1 VSRPRLEVADIF
13 DRHGVTWRRANAGH
27 VSLGQ
32 LQVMSAIEGCRTA
45 ALGGHVTR
53 CEDCA
58 HTQIAY
64 NSCRNRHCPKCQ
76 GAAARHWLAE
86 READLLPVPYF
97 HLVFTLPATIAAIA
111 YQNKAVIYDLL
122 FKASS
127 ETLLTIAADPKHL
140 GARVGFTA
148 VLHTWG
154 SAMTHHPH
162 VHMIVPGGGISPVG
176 ADGGSK
182 WVARQP
188 SFFLP
193 VRVLSKLFRRL
204 MLEKL
209 AAAHAA
215 AKLRFFGQHAHLV
228 DAGAFAAFLAPLQAT
243 RWFVY
248 AKRPFAGPE
257 AVLAYLARYTHRV
270 AIANSRL
277 IAAHQDGV
285 TFKWKDYRFEG
296 RDRYKTMTLAPGEF
310 IRRFLLHVL
319 PKGFHRIRHYGLF
332 ASAARK
338 ANIVRVRELLAAAP
352 TALDATIKV
361 DATAPTDHRP
371 PCPSCG
377 GRMIVVEV
385 FERGGGPRD
394 PPPSEHQVST
404 EAA

>member
-13 DRHGVTWRRANAGH
+13 ARHGAAWRRANAGH

-32 LQVMSAIEGCRTA
+32 LQAMSAIVSCRTA

-76 GAAARHWLAE
+76 GAAARDWLAE
-86 READLLPVPYF
+86 REAELLPVPYF
-97 HLVFTLPATIAAIA
+97 HVVFTLPAAIADIA

-127 ETLLTIAADPKHL
+127 ETLLTIAADSKHL
-140 GARVGFTA
+140 GARIGITA

-162 VHMIVPGGGISPVG
+162 IHMIVPGGGISI
-176 ADGGSK
+176 DGSS
-182 WVARQP
+182 WVRCR
-188 SFFLP
+188 SGFLLP
-193 VRVLSKLFRRL
+193 VRVLSTLFRRL

-215 AKLRFFGQHAHLV
+215 GKLQFFGEHAHL
-228 DAGAFAAFLAPLQAT
+228 AAAAAFAACLAPLKTT

-248 AKRPFAGPE
+248 SKRPFAGPQ

-270 AIANSRL
+270 AISNRRL
-277 IAAHQDGV
+277 VALDADGV
-285 TFKWKDYRFEG
+285 TFRYKDYRRNGQE
-296 RDRYKTMTLAPGEF
+296 RYRTITLVPGEF

-332 ASAARK
+332 ASAAHQ
-338 ANIVRVRELLAAAP
+338 ANIARVREMLAALKPRAAP
-352 TALDATIKV
+352 DAITEAT
-361 DATAPTDHRP
+361 ATAPTDHLP
-371 PCPSCG
+371 PCPCCG
-377 GRMIVVEV
+377 GRMIVIET
-385 FERGGGPRD
+385 FERGDGPRG
-394 PPPSEHQVST
+394 PPRSEPGIRT